1 MRKQLLNL
9 KFLLMLC
16 MIFVIGGSSNV
27 ALAEEVTYTVLS
39 TSEVKITGSAPK
51 GSSATYSS
59 TYNTKCQLTGGNKM
73 TLTLSGYA
81 GKKITGLTMSMKS
94 NSSSGAGYLDF
105 KAGETS
111 LATIGS
117 SSNGIKFNNS
127 AWHGSWSTS
136 YVDVDGTM
144 SNDS

>member
-1 MRKQLLNL
+1 
-9 KFLLMLC
+9 
-16 MIFVIGGSSNV
+16 
-27 ALAEEVTYTVLS
+27 
-39 TSEVKITGSAPK
+39 
-51 GSSATYSS
+51 
-59 TYNTKCQLTGGNKM
+59 M

-136 YVDVDGTM
+136 YVDVDVTM
-144 SNDS
+144 SNDSYAIQDGDKVVIV